1 MDAKVVIG
9 SEVDDAAEI
18 VRPPKRPRR
27 KGWRSPLTRRIL
39 AINVIALV
47 VPILGLLHLDQYRQ
61 SLISSELD
69 GLRVQAHAFALSL
82 GSTAVV
88 TNDLGE
94 DDLSPVAARQITRVL
109 LLNAGV
115 RARVFAR
122 SGELL
127 ADSFILEGPG
137 GEVKV
142 LELAPLETGFLAELG
157 RFYDRIITWLPGKAD
172 LPRYIEPRE
181 QTAEDYSEVE
191 KALIGEET
199 GNVRATEGGHLL
211 LSFAVPVQR
220 YRQVLGALMLSKDGQ
235 TIEAAVKSR
244 RSDVLLIFA
253 VALGVTVLLSLYLA
267 GTIARPIR
275 RLADAADA
283 VRHGKGRAY
292 EMPEFRRY
300 GDEIGE
306 LSEALREMTEA
317 LWDRLD
323 AIEGFAADVAHEI
336 KNPLTSLRSA
346 VETVAR
352 VEDPDQ
358 QKRLMTIILEDVG
371 RLDRLISDIS
381 DASRLDAELSRE
393 VGEEVD
399 IGVLLKTLVEVH
411 EVPNLY
417 DEAAVGPKFRLH
429 LPKRDRLIV
438 QGLEGRLGQVFRNII
453 SNAITFNP
461 PGGTI
466 TLSAARRGSNIR
478 ITVEDE
484 GPGLPEG
491 KFAAVFNRF
500 YTERPA
506 AEKFGTHSGL
516 GLSISKQVVD
526 AHGGVI
532 RAENRLAPDG
542 TVLGA
547 RFIVTLPTD

>member
-1 MDAKVVIG
+1 
-9 SEVDDAAEI
+9 
-18 VRPPKRPRR
+18 
-27 KGWRSPLTRRIL
+27 
-39 AINVIALV
+39 
-47 VPILGLLHLDQYRQ
+47 
-61 SLISSELD
+61 
-69 GLRVQAHAFALSL
+69 
-82 GSTAVV
+82 
-88 TNDLGE
+88 
-94 DDLSPVAARQITRVL
+94 
-109 LLNAGV
+109 
-115 RARVFAR
+115 
-122 SGELL
+122 
-127 ADSFILEGPG
+127 
-137 GEVKV
+137 
-142 LELAPLETGFLAELG
+142 
-157 RFYDRIITWLPGKAD
+157 
-172 LPRYIEPRE
+172 
-181 QTAEDYSEVE
+181 
-191 KALIGEET
+191 
-199 GNVRATEGGHLL
+199 
-211 LSFAVPVQR
+211 
-220 YRQVLGALMLSKDGQ
+220 
-235 TIEAAVKSR
+235 
-244 RSDVLLIFA
+244 
-253 VALGVTVLLSLYLA
+253 
-267 GTIARPIR
+267 
-275 RLADAADA
+275 
-283 VRHGKGRAY
+283 
-292 EMPEFRRY
+292 
-300 GDEIGE
+300 
-306 LSEALREMTEA
+306 
-317 LWDRLD
+317 
-323 AIEGFAADVAHEI
+323 
-336 KNPLTSLRSA
+336 PLTSLRSA